1 MTTTTRITL
10 ITTLTLILGSS
21 PQAAG
26 STETPSVGQPP
37 DLSGRASDSSVIL
50 ETQTYQ
56 EISPPADSPRT
67 TDTPG
72 QAGAP
77 AENEATDSADSAP
90 AVAYADETTQQAPA
104 PGACTVWDP
113 LTDDK
118 PPVAICTALPQPDD
132 SAPDDPAPAEPAS
145 APPAPRPLTVT
156 ARDVATAIADGSG
169 LTRQPPGPTVL
180 ITKPLIVYTN
190 PAPPEPDH
198 HHRHYHC

>member
-1 MTTTTRITL
+1 MTTKIRTRSALAIAMVTF
-10 ITTLTLILGSS
+10 IFSS
-21 PQAAG
+21 PTQAAN
-26 STETPSVGQPP
+26 S
-37 DLSGRASDSSVIL
+37 DDSSDATALSEAKGWARDNEVIL

-145 APPAPRPLTVT
+145 APPAPRP
-156 ARDVATAIADGSG
+156 
-169 LTRQPPGPTVL
+169 
-180 ITKPLIVYTN
+180 
-190 PAPPEPDH
+190 PEPDH